1 MNKQKNAKKPA
12 ARKPAAGKKKTIN
25 PQRQTA
31 VKPTKKS
38 GKPAEQKVKTTEK
51 ENFPH
56 FRKHNTSNHPAL
68 ITGEYSE
75 KEYDYRKVMHGEK
88 DGRHRNEKVSPNPNP
103 KDPRPMYIGKRVR
116 HDEKKNFSTWKYP
129 WKYPSTKNKKKT
141 VTSE

>member
-116 HDEKKNFSTWKYP
+116 HDEKKNFGEKYP
-129 WKYPSTKNKKKT
+129 WKYPLQQKNKK
-141 VTSE
+141 